1 MKGSRIMPL
10 VESRYAEA
18 LIDITE
24 KNGKTD
30 KVLKDF
36 DALLNLLDNNSDL
49 STFLENPQVQLSAK
63 KKLIKDIVGDSIDS
77 NLSNLIMI
85 LIDKGRIKYVKGI
98 YLEYRRFADERRD
111 VLNLKIISA
120 VELDDLQVD
129 KIIEKYKKI
138 YNKELVNAVLQ
149 IDKSLIGGI
158 KVQIEDRVEDF
169 SLKTRLDSL
178 KSMLMQA

>member
-1 MKGSRIMPL
+1 MPL

-24 KNGKTD
+24 KDDITD

-36 DALLNLLDNNSDL
+36 DALINLMDNNSEL
-49 STFLENPQVQLSAK
+49 SIFLENPQVQLSAK
-63 KKLIKDIVGDSIDS
+63 KKLIKDIVGDRIDS

-85 LIDKGRIKYVKGI
+85 LLDKGRIKYVKGI
-98 YLEYRRFADERRD
+98 YCEYKRFADERRD

-120 VELDDLQVD
+120 VKLDDLQVD

-138 YNKELVNAVLQ
+138 YKKELVNVVLQ

-169 SLKTRLDSL
+169 SLRTRLDSL
-178 KSMLMQA
+178 KSLLMQD